1 MTESEIAGA
10 ELTTTQAA
18 EVLALIEAA
27 RRADGVAPLSEHG
40 MLRLT
45 YGSADGGRD
54 FLVIAG
60 GQIAGYAYL
69 DPPSGDQ
76 EGEGEVT
83 GELVIHPDRRRQGL
97 GRALTGELAVAA
109 DGHVLRLWAHGDLP
123 AAAALARTTGFERFR
138 ALWQMRRSLGEPL
151 DKPALPA
158 GRVLRSFVPGQ
169 DEDEWLKLN
178 GRAFAKHPE
187 QGGWTRHD
195 LELREREPWF
205 DPAGFFI
212 AERDGR
218 MTGFHWTKM
227 HDPTLG
233 EVYVVGVDPD
243 EQGSG
248 LGRALTLAGLR
259 YLRDRGAAQAMLYVD
274 EDNVPAIRMY
284 EGLGFTRATVD
295 AMYRRGP
302 RG

>member
-1 MTESEIAGA
+1 MTEFRIIGA
-10 ELTTTQAA
+10 ELTAAQAG

-27 RRADGVAPLSEHG
+27 RLADGVAPLSEHG
-40 MLRLT
+40 MLRLR
-45 YGSADGGRD
+45 YGAGGGRD
-54 FLVIAG
+54 FIVMADG
-60 GQIAGYAYL
+60 EIAGYAYL
-69 DPPSGDQ
+69 DPPSAHGD
-76 EGEGEVT
+76 EGEVT
-83 GELVIHPDRRRQGL
+83 GELVIHPDRRRHGL
-97 GRALTGELAVAA
+97 GRALTGELAAA
-109 DGHVLRLWAHGDLP
+109 AGGHVLRLWAHGDLP
-123 AAAALARTTGFERFR
+123 AAAALARTAGFERFR

-151 DKPALPA
+151 DQPALPA
-158 GRVLRSFVPGQ
+158 GRALRTFVPGQ

-195 LELREREPWF
+195 LDLREREPWF

-218 MTGFHWTKM
+218 MTGFHWTKV
-227 HDPTLG
+227 HGPDLG

-259 YLRDRGAAQAMLYVD
+259 HLRDLGVGQAMLYVD
-274 EDNVPAIRMY
+274 EDNVPAIRLY

-295 AMYRRGP
+295 AMYRRAP
-302 RG
+302 HADY